1 MKKIT
6 HKKILYVIIPI
17 LVILLFVM
25 WIYGGNEEDIPPK
38 LFNDIYGFELP
49 ESAVFEVVNAKGVY
63 DYQAKIVVNQSDL
76 DYMYEGFNKIFIKP
90 ADKSNAFYDQKKFE
104 GMKRRLE
111 WIDLNYYDIDVLYG
125 QFLTGESV
133 LGAGYNKTLTNRV
146 FIRIN
151 DDETATLYIAVG

>member
-1 MKKIT
+1 M
-6 HKKILYVIIPI
+6 
-17 LVILLFVM
+17 
-25 WIYGGNEEDIPPK
+25 
-38 LFNDIYGFELP
+38 P